1 MHVFKKGMYDGY
13 YSVPLSSFGKYNI
26 NSCSWNVLFYDSD
39 CRMVLNKCLR
49 LTHDI
54 HLLMLVSSVKSFGR
68 YCIFMTQVFRVPD
81 KWKEFFKSLIFEI
94 YKLGVDSIPLV
105 IIISL
110 FIGAVICIQMVLNI
124 TSPMIPAYSTGMA
137 TREILVL
144 EFSSSMM
151 CLILAGK
158 VGSNISSEIGTMRVT
173 EQIDALEIMGLNSA
187 NFIVLPKIVGFVLFV
202 PVLCI
207 LSMFM
212 GLVGGW
218 FIARFTDMVSVENY
232 IYGIQSFFVP
242 WNVYYSIIKTVVFGF
257 IITSVSSY
265 YGYYVKG
272 GSLEVGKASTNA
284 VVSSSIII
292 LLADVILTKLLLQ

>member
-1 MHVFKKGMYDGY
+1 
-13 YSVPLSSFGKYNI
+13 
-26 NSCSWNVLFYDSD
+26 
-39 CRMVLNKCLR
+39 
-49 LTHDI
+49 
-54 HLLMLVSSVKSFGR
+54 
-68 YCIFMTQVFRVPD
+68 MTQVFRAPD
-81 KWKEFFKSLIFEI
+81 RWREFFTRLVQEI

-105 IIISL
+105 IVISL
-110 FIGAVICIQMVLNI
+110 FIGAVCCIQMTINI

-144 EFSSSMM
+144 EFSSTMM

-187 NFIVLPKIVGFVLFV
+187 SFIVLPKVIGFVLFV
-202 PVLCI
+202 PVLAI

-212 GLVGGW
+212 GLLGGA
-218 FIARFTDMVSVENY
+218 FIAKFTDMVSLENY

-242 WNVYYSIIKTVVFGF
+242 WNVYYSIIKTVVYAF
-257 IITSVSSY
+257 IITSVAAY